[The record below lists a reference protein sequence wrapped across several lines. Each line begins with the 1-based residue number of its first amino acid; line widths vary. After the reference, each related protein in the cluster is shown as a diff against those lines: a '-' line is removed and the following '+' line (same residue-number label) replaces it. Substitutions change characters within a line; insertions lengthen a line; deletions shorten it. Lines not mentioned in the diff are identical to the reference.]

1 MELIYTNDLCTG
13 CNKCVRGCPVL
24 TANIAT
30 QEGYVTVDPDKC
42 IACGQCFDVCPHE
55 ARDYYDDTDRFFEDL
70 ASGKKISVILAP
82 AFLANYPKEYQRV
95 LGYLKSKGVSHICS
109 VSFGADITT
118 WGYLKYITEHKFFG
132 GISQP
137 CPAVVTYVEKYIP
150 ELIPRLMPVHSPM
163 MCTAIYMK
171 KYMQVTDEIAFIS
184 PCIAKKLEITD
195 PNCGGYVSY
204 NVTFEKMMKYIGNDY
219 EGCEPYTDEL
229 EYGLGSLYPMPGGL
243 RENVEH
249 FLGKEQVVR
258 QVEGEHEAYE
268 YLRSYAKRIQQNKEL
283 PFMVDILNCAKGCLY
298 GTATDPKRGT
308 DDVMLT
314 IAKLRN
320 SKTSAKQEKAHFG
333 RKSKSRSPW
342 ADTLTPEERLKNF
355 MDAFGKLDI
364 NDFMRSYTNRA
375 VHIEEPSE
383 QEKAHFGRK
392 SKSRSPWAETL
403 TPEERL
409 KNFMDAFGKLNINDF
424 MRSYT
429 NRAVHIE
436 EPSEQEKNHL
446 FAEMKKDTYEEQH
459 RDCESCGYSSCTNM
473 VRAIHNGV
481 NVKEN
486 CVHYVRGM
494 AEEETKKIAELRD
507 QERTEQEIRQQKI
520 TDITDR
526 FITLSDNIAELN
538 TANEESANEATNLA
552 QYIQDISRLCDE
564 LNESIRIMS
573 DFISVYKKS
582 NEDISAIAGQTN
594 LLSLNASIE
603 AARAGE
609 NGRGFAVVA
618 EEIRTL
624 SDSTKDLLT
633 QNDQK
638 AEAILPKITQ
648 SMDSIKDLVESMNT
662 MTQKVSTIAANT
674 EEISS
679 QTTYVQNMTEEM
691 RDEVKE
697 L

>member
-24 TANIAT
+24 TANIAI

-42 IACGQCFDVCPHE
+42 IACGECFDVCPHE

-95 LGYLKSKGVSHICS
+95 LGYLKSKGVNHICS

-364 NDFMRSYTNRA
+364 NDFMRSYT
-375 VHIEEPSE
+375 
-383 QEKAHFGRK
+383 
-392 SKSRSPWAETL
+392 
-403 TPEERL
+403 
-409 KNFMDAFGKLNINDF
+409 
-424 MRSYT
+424 
-429 NRAVHIE
+429 
-436 EPSEQEKNHL
+436 
-446 FAEMKKDTYEEQH
+446 
-459 RDCESCGYSSCTNM
+459 
-473 VRAIHNGV
+473 
-481 NVKEN
+481 
-486 CVHYVRGM
+486 
-494 AEEETKKIAELRD
+494 
-507 QERTEQEIRQQKI
+507 
-520 TDITDR
+520 
-526 FITLSDNIAELN
+526 
-538 TANEESANEATNLA
+538 
-552 QYIQDISRLCDE
+552 RLCDE

>member
-1 MELIYTNDLCTG
+1 MELIYTTDLCTG
-13 CNKCVRGCPVL
+13 CNKCVRSCPVL

-42 IACGQCFDVCPHE
+42 IVCGECFDVCPHE

-320 SKTSAKQEKAHFG
+320 SKTNGKQEKAHFG

-364 NDFMRSYTNRA
+364 S
-375 VHIEEPSE
+375 
-383 QEKAHFGRK
+383 
-392 SKSRSPWAETL
+392 
-403 TPEERL
+403 
-409 KNFMDAFGKLNINDF
+409 DF

-436 EPSEQEKNHL
+436 EPSEQEKNRL

-459 RDCESCGYSSCTNM
+459 RDCESCGYSSCTDL

-486 CVHYVRGM
+486 CVHYVRGL

>member
-24 TANIAT
+24 TANIAI

-42 IACGQCFDVCPHE
+42 IACGECFDVCPHE

-82 AFLANYPKEYQRV
+82 AFLANYSKEYQRV
-95 LGYLKSKGVSHICS
+95 LGYLKSKGVNHICS
-109 VSFGADITT
+109 VSFGADIPT

-171 KYMQVTDEIAFIS
+171 KYMQVTDENALIS
-184 PCIAKKLEITD
+184 TCIAKKIEITD
-195 PNCGGYVSY
+195 TNSGYYVSY
-204 NVTFEKMMKYIGNDY
+204 KVTFEKMMKYIGNDY

-268 YLRSYAKRIQQNKEL
+268 YLRSYAQRIQQNKEL

-383 QEKAHFGRK
+383 QEKN
-392 SKSRSPWAETL
+392 
-403 TPEERL
+403 RL
-409 KNFMDAFGKLNINDF
+409 F
-424 MRSYT
+424 T
-429 NRAVHIE
+429 
-436 EPSEQEKNHL
+436 
-446 FAEMKKDTYEEQH
+446 EMKKDTYEEQH

-481 NVKEN
+481 NIKEN

-494 AEEETKKIAELRD
+494 AEEEAKKIAELRD

-552 QYIQDISRLCDE
+552 QYIQDISSLCDE

-624 SDSTKDLLT
+624 SDSTKDLMT
-633 QNDQK
+633 HNDQK

>member
-13 CNKCVRGCPVL
+13 CNKCVRSCPVL

-42 IACGQCFDVCPHE
+42 IVCGECFDVCPHE

-184 PCIAKKLEITD
+184 PCIAKKIEITD

-298 GTATDPKRGT
+298 GTATDSKRGT

-364 NDFMRSYTNRA
+364 S
-375 VHIEEPSE
+375 
-383 QEKAHFGRK
+383 
-392 SKSRSPWAETL
+392 
-403 TPEERL
+403 
-409 KNFMDAFGKLNINDF
+409 DF

-436 EPSEQEKNHL
+436 EPSEQEKNRL

-459 RDCESCGYSSCTNM
+459 RDCESCGYSSCTDL

-486 CVHYVRGM
+486 CVHYVRGL

-526 FITLSDNIAELN
+526 FIALSDNIAELN

-638 AEAILPKITQ
+638 ACLLYTSP
-648 SMDSIKDLVESMNT
+648 SP
-662 MTQKVSTIAANT
+662 
-674 EEISS
+674 
-679 QTTYVQNMTEEM
+679 
-691 RDEVKE
+691 RDCS
-697 L
+697 

>member
-42 IACGQCFDVCPHE
+42 IACGECFDVCPHE

-95 LGYLKSKGVSHICS
+95 LGYLKSKGVNHICS

-298 GTATDPKRGT
+298 GTATDSKRGT

-320 SKTSAKQEKAHFG
+320 SKTSAK
-333 RKSKSRSPW
+333 
-342 ADTLTPEERLKNF
+342 
-355 MDAFGKLDI
+355 
-364 NDFMRSYTNRA
+364 
-375 VHIEEPSE
+375 

-436 EPSEQEKNHL
+436 EPSEQEKNRL

-609 NGRGFAVVA
+609 NGRHQHDCKGNGIAYGIGLKGQPGFGK
-618 EEIRTL
+618 EKSE
-624 SDSTKDLLT
+624 
-633 QNDQK
+633 QY
-638 AEAILPKITQ
+638 
-648 SMDSIKDLVESMNT
+648 NT
-662 MTQKVSTIAANT
+662 
-674 EEISS
+674 
-679 QTTYVQNMTEEM
+679 
-691 RDEVKE
+691 
-697 L
+697 